1 MSIGKRIKELRK
13 DILKLNQT
21 DFGAPLGLTYSAIG
35 GYEKEIRNVSDQSIL
50 AICREYGV
58 SEQWLRTGEGDI
70 FSSNQVPSTI
80 VSNLAQ
86 EYDLDLMDQ
95 NLIAEYLKL
104 DKQSREVLKGYIRR
118 VFLASDEEA
127 AIREEVA
134 SYEAELRAEKG
145 EKSSASGTTNAKEA

>member
-1 MSIGKRIKELRK
+1 MEIYERIKLLRK
-13 DILKLNQT
+13 ELGMNQA
-21 DFGAPLGLTYSAIG
+21 DFAAPLGLKQSTIG
-35 GYEKEIRNVSDQSIL
+35 NYESGSRGVSDATIL

-58 SEQWLRTGEGDI
+58 SEQWLRTGEGDV
-70 FSSNQVPSTI
+70 FASNQVPSTI

-118 VFLASDEEA
+118 VFLVSDDEA

>member
-1 MSIGKRIKELRK
+1 M
-13 DILKLNQT
+13 NQA
-21 DFGAPLGLTYSAIG
+21 DFAAPLGLKQSTIG
-35 GYEKEIRNVSDQSIL
+35 NYESGSRGVSDATIL

-58 SEQWLRTGEGDI
+58 SEQWLRTGEGDV
-70 FSSNQVPSTI
+70 FASNQVPSTI

-118 VFLASDEEA
+118 VFLASDDEA

>member
-1 MSIGKRIKELRK
+1 MEIYERMKLLRRELGM
-13 DILKLNQT
+13 NQA
-21 DFGAPLGLTYSAIG
+21 DFAAPLGLKQSTIG
-35 GYEKEIRNVSDQSIL
+35 NYESGSRGVSDATIL

-58 SEQWLRTGEGDI
+58 SEQWLRTGDGEI
-70 FSSNQVPSTI
+70 FTSNQVPSTI

>member
-1 MSIGKRIKELRK
+1 MEIYERMKLLGRELGM
-13 DILKLNQT
+13 NQA
-21 DFGAPLGLTYSAIG
+21 DFAAPLGLKQSTIG
-35 GYEKEIRNVSDQSIL
+35 NYESGSRGVSDATIL

-58 SEQWLRTGEGDI
+58 SEQWLRTGDGEI
-70 FSSNQVPSTI
+70 FTSNQVPSTI

>member
-1 MSIGKRIKELRK
+1 LSVGKRIKELRK
-13 DILKLNQT
+13 DHLHLNQT

-35 GYEKEIRNVSDQSIL
+35 GYEKEIRGVSDATIL
-50 AICREYGV
+50 SICREYGV
-58 SEQWLRTGEGDI
+58 REEWLRDGTGDVFASG
-70 FSSNQVPSTI
+70 QVPSTI

>member
-1 MSIGKRIKELRK
+1 MEIYERMKLLRRELGM
-13 DILKLNQT
+13 NQA
-21 DFGAPLGLTYSAIG
+21 DFAAPLGLKQSTIG
-35 GYEKEIRNVSDQSIL
+35 NYESGSRGVSDATIL

-58 SEQWLRTGEGDI
+58 SEQWLRTGEGEI
-70 FSSNQVPSTI
+70 FASNQVPSTI

-104 DKQSREVLKGYIRR
+104 DKQSREVLKRYIRR

>member
-1 MSIGKRIKELRK
+1 MEIYERMKLLRRELGM
-13 DILKLNQT
+13 NQA
-21 DFGAPLGLTYSAIG
+21 DFAAPLGLKQSTIG
-35 GYEKEIRNVSDQSIL
+35 NYESGSRGVSDATIL

-58 SEQWLRTGEGDI
+58 SEQWLRTGDGEI
-70 FSSNQVPSTI
+70 FTSNQVPSTI

-118 VFLASDEEA
+118 VFLASDEEV

>member
-1 MSIGKRIKELRK
+1 MSVGKRIKELRK
-13 DILKLNQT
+13 DHLHLNQT

-35 GYEKEIRNVSDQSIL
+35 GYEKEIRGVSDATIL
-50 AICREYGV
+50 SICREYGV
-58 SEQWLRTGEGDI
+58 REEWLRDGTGDVFASG
-70 FSSNQVPSTI
+70 QVPSTI

>member
-1 MSIGKRIKELRK
+1 MEIYERMKLLRRELGM
-13 DILKLNQT
+13 NQV
-21 DFGAPLGLTYSAIG
+21 DFAAPLGLKQSTIG
-35 GYEKEIRNVSDQSIL
+35 NYESGSRGVSDATIL

-58 SEQWLRTGEGDI
+58 SEQWLRTGEGEI
-70 FSSNQVPSTI
+70 FTSNQVPSTI

>member
-1 MSIGKRIKELRK
+1 MEIYERMKLLRRELGM
-13 DILKLNQT
+13 NQA
-21 DFGAPLGLTYSAIG
+21 DFAAPLGLKQSTIG
-35 GYEKEIRNVSDQSIL
+35 NYESGSRGVSDATIL

-58 SEQWLRTGEGDI
+58 SEQWLRTGEGEI
-70 FSSNQVPSTI
+70 FASNQVPSTI